1 MAADR
6 ALGVGLLAWDDMP
19 APGSRKRGWGGQ
31 RGPKKSAL
39 IVTNIAISFNK
50 SADNR
55 KLVFLL
61 KFALFKQD
69 AVYH

>member
-1 MAADR
+1 MLPFVR
-6 ALGVGLLAWDDMP
+6 G
-19 APGSRKRGWGGQ
+19 GWGGQ

>member
-1 MAADR
+1 MLPFVR
-6 ALGVGLLAWDDMP
+6 RGG
-19 APGSRKRGWGGQ
+19 KRGS
-31 RGPKKSAL
+31 KKSVL

-55 KLVFLL
+55 KWVFLL

-69 AVYH
+69 DVYH